1 MAKKKLTSNIL
12 ARPPIVAIL
21 GHVDHGKTT
30 LLDTIRKTHVTK
42 TEAGGITQHIGAYQA
57 EYLDNKITFIDTPGH
72 AAFSKMRARGAQV
85 TDLVILV
92 IAATEGLKP
101 QTVESI
107 KHIKDAGVPLII
119 ALNKSDLPG
128 ASSDMVKSQLT
139 EHEIFAEGYG
149 GQTPAV
155 EISALKGTGIDH
167 LLDMIILVA
176 QVEEIT
182 SMPGSPLKAVII
194 ESHLNKHRGPL
205 ATAIVKEGTLKR
217 GDKIYLD
224 ETEIKVRALFNHLA
238 QALDQ
243 ALPGDPVEIM
253 GFNQVPQV
261 GSILTATPQAPQ
273 IIAPPP
279 TPEETPPPTPEPAAE
294 ALDSDEVE
302 TEKTPPEEKAK
313 KLTVNVIVKADTTG
327 TLEAIVQNIASD
339 ELIVIN
345 QGIGAVTE
353 SDVLMAQATQAS
365 IIAFSVPVTETAK
378 RLARIEKVRIKSFEI
393 IYQLLEFL
401 EEKVLELIEP
411 TINEEVISE
420 AKVAAVYHIK
430 GDNIAGCKVKSGKL
444 VRGDLAHVLRHG
456 AIVKSGKIR
465 SLKQGKED
473 IKEVTTGGECG
484 VILQPMFDFQ
494 VDDMI
499 QSYKIIEK

>member
-1 MAKKKLTSNIL
+1 
-12 ARPPIVAIL
+12 
-21 GHVDHGKTT
+21 
-30 LLDTIRKTHVTK
+30 
-42 TEAGGITQHIGAYQA
+42 
-57 EYLDNKITFIDTPGH
+57 
-72 AAFSKMRARGAQV
+72 
-85 TDLVILV
+85 
-92 IAATEGLKP
+92 
-101 QTVESI
+101 
-107 KHIKDAGVPLII
+107 
-119 ALNKSDLPG
+119 
-128 ASSDMVKSQLT
+128 
-139 EHEIFAEGYG
+139 
-149 GQTPAV
+149 
-155 EISALKGTGIDH
+155 
-167 LLDMIILVA
+167 MIILVA

-182 SMPGSPLKAVII
+182 SMPRSPLKAVII

-279 TPEETPPPTPEPAAE
+279 TPEETPPPTPEPTVD
-294 ALDSDEVE
+294 LPDSDADE

-444 VRGDLAHVLRHG
+444 VRGDLAHVLRDG